1 MICEMV
7 SIVDNGK
14 KYLSEEIRSIIYSI
28 SRAISRISNI
38 YGKDSEKRIALYLDR
53 DVMLYC
59 SVIAILECGY
69 TFIPLDLEWPDERR
83 DFIVKDCECDIILTK
98 EKYKHKFSLPS
109 ICVDTLDLNFSEEG
123 CFADSPRNIPPENI
137 AYIMYTSGTTG
148 TPKGVA
154 ISYGAVQSFLEDVGE
169 PAHFHEKMTLLSFSK
184 PVFDMFLSEC
194 LPPFYYGGT
203 IIIAD
208 YSAFSY
214 RKVYRQIMD
223 WDVDSTIITPS
234 RFQLL
239 LDILGEEKSNDVL
252 TRLRKVYFGGENIP
266 INLLQRLQ
274 KYKIEV
280 LNLYGPTETTI
291 LSTVADLTNS
301 VTVHVGKPLRR
312 THVVVRD
319 PDDNG
324 TGEIW
329 ISGPSLANGY
339 INNPSLSEDKFVTE
353 NGIKY
358 YKTADLG
365 FINSEGNLV
374 LRGRIDNQIKFNGYR
389 IELEEIERVAERLDM
404 ISWATAFVSC
414 LNRLVLIYHSQVYI
428 QRETLLDHLM
438 KYLPHYMVPSE
449 YINLNELSLNSSGK
463 INKREFIEMYNQ
475 NIRKEKLEKDIL
487 KMIKESFSQEVDAE
501 SSLKSLDSISFIQLL
516 VNIEE
521 RYNFEFPDE
530 MLNYEKLDTVK
541 KIAEYL
547 VFKDIDK

>member
-1 MICEMV
+1 MISEMI

-28 SRAISRISNI
+28 SRAINRISNT

-83 DFIVKDCECDIILTK
+83 DYILKDCECDIILTK

-109 ICVDTLDLNFSEEG
+109 ICVDTLDLNLSEGEG
-123 CFADSPRNIPPENI
+123 GADSPRKIPPEKI

-169 PAHFHEKMTLLSFSK
+169 PAHFQEKMTLLSFSK

-194 LPPFYYGGT
+194 LTPFYYGGT
-203 IIIAD
+203 IVIAD

-214 RKVYRQIMD
+214 RKVYQQIMD
-223 WDVDSTIITPS
+223 WEVDSTIITPS

-239 LDILGEEKSNDVL
+239 LDILGEKKSIVVL
-252 TRLRKVYFGGENIP
+252 TRFRKIYFGGENIP

-274 KYKIEV
+274 QYKIGIF
-280 LNLYGPTETTI
+280 NLYGPTETTI

-301 VTVHVGKPLRR
+301 ATVHVGKPLRR
-312 THVVVRD
+312 THVTVYE
-319 PDDNG
+319 PDENG
-324 TGEIW
+324 IGEIW

-365 FINSEGNLV
+365 FINREGNLV

-404 ISWATAFVSC
+404 VTFAIAFVSC
-414 LNRLVLIYHSQVYI
+414 SNRLVLIYHSKVFI
-428 QRETLLDHLM
+428 QRETLFEHLM
-438 KYLPHYMVPSE
+438 KYLPHYMIPSE
-449 YINLNELSLNSSGK
+449 YMNLDELSLNSSGK
-463 INKREFIEMYNQ
+463 FNKRELVEMYN
-475 NIRKEKLEKDIL
+475 
-487 KMIKESFSQEVDAE
+487 MIKESFSQELDAE
-501 SSLKSLDSISFIQLL
+501 SSLKVLDSISFIQLL
-516 VNIEE
+516 VGIEE
-521 RYNFEFPDE
+521 RYDFEFPDE
-530 MLNYEKLDTVK
+530 MLNYEKLDTVE

-547 VFKDIDK
+547 VLKDIDK